1 VIHQQT
7 VGEHSAR
14 VAVIVV
20 EIFGMPRAEV
30 LYYAL
35 MHDAGE
41 MWSGDV
47 PYGAKR
53 ASSNYRQT
61 SNEAE
66 RLGLKMLNVKM
77 PELTVMEFAQV
88 KIADLLEM
96 AEFADVEIRMGN
108 AYCMPVK
115 QDTIG
120 AAQKLAAEYDQSKIV
135 NEWLHNHE
143 MTR

>member
-1 VIHQQT
+1 VLHRQT

-14 VAVIVV
+14 VACIVV

-47 PYGAKR
+47 PYSAKR
-53 ASSNYRQT
+53 ENHSYRD
-61 SNEAE
+61 SVNESE
-66 RLGLKMLNVKM
+66 RLGLKMLGVNM
-77 PELTVMEFAQV
+77 PQLTELEFTQV

-96 AEFADVEIRMGN
+96 YESGGVEHKMGN
-108 AYCMPVK
+108 QFAEVVVR
-115 QDTIG
+115 DTVS
-120 AAQKLAAEYDQSKIV
+120 AALKLAAQHELSNKVEIWLSHNDSK
-135 NEWLHNHE
+135 
-143 MTR
+143 